1 MSSQKRLLSLFFDL
15 IIVMVASVVAL
26 ALRENFIIKEA
37 RWSAFV
43 PYLLLT
49 TAIAGPVLIVFQL
62 DRSVWRFSGLPDY
75 IRTLAASIL
84 IVVGAVVL
92 GFLANRL
99 DGVARSLPVLQGM
112 VMAVCL
118 IGIRVLA
125 RIVYD
130 RRRPH
135 AEPVSLPA
143 ATDTVLVIGWGK
155 LTELYVRSVAELGKG
170 SIHIAGILSPK
181 DRHVGRCV
189 LSVKVLGV
197 PDDIRDVLANLDVH
211 GVNVG
216 RVVIATPSDQLS
228 DAARQSLLEIGSAS
242 GVKID
247 FFAERLGFDQASR
260 ASLTDAPGQ
269 RRPLLEAAGPFT
281 LDNAEIRALLRRPY
295 WQLKRVIDAT
305 VALIMIV
312 LLLPLALMV
321 ALVVATNV
329 GLPILFVQQRPG
341 RRGARFNLYKFR
353 TMGPSHDRDG
363 GMIAEQDRISRGGAF
378 LRRTRLDELPQLY
391 NILVGHMSFVGPRP
405 LVTREQSSDTL
416 ARLVVRPGLTG
427 WAQVRGGRVI
437 SVADK
442 TALDLWY
449 VRHASLKLD
458 LKILAATVPIVLF
471 GERVDRGAVRLA
483 WRDLGALS
491 ARSPAEER
499 QHPA

>member
-1 MSSQKRLLSLFFDL
+1 
-15 IIVMVASVVAL
+15 MVASVVAL
-26 ALRENFIIKEA
+26 ALRENFTFREA
-37 RWSAFV
+37 PWAAFV

-49 TAIAGPVLIVFQL
+49 TAVAAPVLIVFQL
-62 DRSVWRFSGLPDY
+62 DRSVWRFSGLADY
-75 IRTLAASIL
+75 IRAGVASVV
-84 IVVGAVVL
+84 IVVGAVAI

-99 DGVARSLPVLQGM
+99 DGVARSLPVLQAM
-112 VMAVCL
+112 VIAVCL
-118 IGIRVLA
+118 IGMRVLA
-125 RIVYD
+125 RIVHD
-130 RRRPH
+130 QRRRRPH

-143 ATDTVLVIGWGK
+143 ASDTVLVVGWGN

-181 DRHVGRCV
+181 ERHVGRYV

-197 PDDIRDVLANLDVH
+197 PDDIRDVLADLDVH

-216 RVVIATPSDQLS
+216 RVVIITPLDQLS
-228 DAARQSLLEIGSAS
+228 DAARQSLLEIDSTS
-242 GVKID
+242 GMKVD
-247 FFAERLGFDQASR
+247 FFAERLGLDQASR
-260 ASLTDAPGQ
+260 TLLKDAPGQ
-269 RRPLLEAAGPFT
+269 HRPLLEAAGPLT
-281 LDNAEIRALLRRPY
+281 LDDAEIEALLRRPY

-305 VALIMIV
+305 IALIMIV
-312 LLLPLALMV
+312 LLSPLALMV
-321 ALVVATNV
+321 ALVVAVDV
-329 GLPILFVQQRPG
+329 GLPTLFVQQRPG

-353 TMGPSHDRDG
+353 TMGPAHDRCG
-363 GMIAEQDRISRGGAF
+363 GMIAEQDRISRVGAF
-378 LRRTRLDELPQLY
+378 LRRTRLDELPQLF
-391 NILVGHMSFVGPRP
+391 NILLGHMSFVGPRP

-449 VRHASLKLD
+449 VRHASLRLD
-458 LKILAATVPIVLF
+458 LRILVETVPMVLF

-483 WRDLGALS
+483 WHDLGALS
-491 ARSPAEER
+491 ARNPAEER